1 MYTAVE
7 KIFQRKTGAVAK
19 ANDIVIVDVD
29 GCMVHDLNGPAVV
42 KNFNK
47 ISDSV
52 KNPSKHLVALDHQ
65 APSPN
70 VNVSNNHVLLRDFA
84 HKHGIDLVDVM
95 QGVCHQVMMENGKVL
110 PGSIVL
116 GTDSH
121 SCMYGALNAF
131 STGVGA
137 AEAAVI
143 LASGQCW
150 FRIPETI
157 RVEFTGTL
165 PEKVTGKD
173 IILEII
179 RILGEAGANYRC
191 LEFGG
196 SAMAQ
201 LSFDTRTT
209 ISNMAIECGAKGAI
223 MPFDDVTKQ
232 WLDAH
237 GISGYEPVEADAG
250 AVYCRRLDINLS
262 ELKPAVA
269 APPGIDNVV
278 PADTLHDIKVDQ
290 VVIGS
295 CTNGRYEDF
304 ALAADVLRGRRIA
317 PGVRLL
323 AIPASLEV
331 QQKIIETGVYA
342 ELAAA
347 GASLFP
353 PTCGSCAG
361 LHCGLLGDGEVTVTT
376 TNRNG
381 AGRMGSK
388 LAKVYVASAVTAAYS
403 ALNGYISC
411 EEKQL

>member
-1 MYTAVE
+1 MYTVVE
-7 KIFQRKTGAVAK
+7 KIFQRKTGAESR

-29 GCMVHDLNGPAVV
+29 GCMVHDLNGPSVV
-42 KNFNK
+42 RNFNK
-47 ISDSV
+47 IAETV
-52 KNPSKHLVALDHQ
+52 KNPAHHLVALDHQ

-70 VNVSNNHVLLRDFA
+70 VNVSNNHVLLREFA
-84 HKHGIDLVDVM
+84 HKHDIDLVDVM

-157 RVEFTGTL
+157 RIEFTGKL

-179 RILGEAGANYRC
+179 RILGEAGANYKC

-196 SAMAQ
+196 SAMDQ

-223 MPFDDVTKQ
+223 MPFDEITEQ
-232 WLDAH
+232 WMKEHDIC
-237 GISGYEPVEADAG
+237 GGEPVSPDPDAE
-250 AVYCRRLDINLS
+250 YCRRIEINLS
-262 ELKPAVA
+262 DLKPLVAVSPDIA
-269 APPGIDNVV
+269 NVV
-278 PADTLHDIKVDQ
+278 PAETLESIRVNQ

-304 ALAADVLRGRRIA
+304 AAAAEILKGKKLAA
-317 PGVRLL
+317 GVRLI

-331 QQKIIETGVYA
+331 QGKMMETGVYQT
-342 ELAAA
+342 LLKA

-353 PTCGSCAG
+353 PNCGPCAG

-403 ALNGYISC
+403 ALNGFISC
-411 EEKQL
+411 EEK